1 MIDSHILELKEHAIP
16 ACSLADDDLLEDGV
30 ASHSIFFTSPEL
42 IVREEKL
49 RKVLQS
55 KSFQDRLFG
64 LVTDE
69 AHVVPKW

>member
-1 MIDSHILELKEHAIP
+1 MSKHGIP
-16 ACSLADDDLLEDGV
+16 ACSLANDDLLEDDV
-30 ASHSIFFTSPEL
+30 ASHYIVFTSPEL
-42 IVREEKL
+42 IVREEKW

-69 AHVVPKW
+69 VHAVPKW